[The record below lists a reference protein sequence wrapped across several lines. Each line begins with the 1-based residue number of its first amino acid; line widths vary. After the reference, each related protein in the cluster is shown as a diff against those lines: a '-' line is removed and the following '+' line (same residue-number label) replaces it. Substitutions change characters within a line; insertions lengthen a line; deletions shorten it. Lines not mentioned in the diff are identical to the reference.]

1 MNKEKLIAEISD
13 DQIRYIL
20 CQYNADSEYKVL
32 SKRTSVN
39 TGIIKG
45 KILDFDYTAKKIDED
60 VKNIEKESNKIFKK
74 ISIIVNEPE
83 ILCTNFTGIKK
94 LNGSKVEK
102 RDLEYIL
109 SEAKSSVTKNQK
121 KNSILHILN
130 SNFILDKSRQNKI
143 PLNLRGNQL
152 GLHIT
157 FISFPKINLKNINEL
172 FSNNDMKIERVVSKP
187 FVCGIDL
194 LKKKKK
200 LDDFFVI
207 NFDKE
212 TSSISVYEDRSL
224 VFLRTFSFGTNSIY
238 RDIEQLCS
246 LKEKEVR
253 RIIEEVN
260 FNNITKE
267 KIIFLE
273 KKFFSETLFKR
284 LSLNH
289 IKDIIEARVNE
300 MVNFVFNKNKNLHYL
315 NGKISE
321 QYLFFEDEKIFKNIH
336 NFFEKTLIKG
346 KTSSKI
352 ESLILDDFSALS
364 GAAELIFK
372 GWDKEAI
379 PLINR
384 KKSIISSFFERF
396 F

>member
-1 MNKEKLIAEISD
+1 MW
-13 DQIRYIL
+13 
-20 CQYNADSEYKVL
+20 
-32 SKRTSVN
+32 
-39 TGIIKG
+39 
-45 KILDFDYTAKKIDED
+45 
-60 VKNIEKESNKIFKK
+60 
-74 ISIIVNEPE
+74 
-83 ILCTNFTGIKK
+83 
-94 LNGSKVEK
+94 
-102 RDLEYIL
+102 
-109 SEAKSSVTKNQK
+109 
-121 KNSILHILN
+121 HW
-130 SNFILDKSRQNKI
+130 
-143 PLNLRGNQL
+143 
-152 GLHIT
+152 
-157 FISFPKINLKNINEL
+157 
-172 FSNNDMKIERVVSKP
+172 
-187 FVCGIDL
+187 FV
-194 LKKKKK
+194 KKKKK

-346 KTSSKI
+346 KISSKI